1 MKSNSYKFEDWGL
14 VPYADALD
22 RQLHSLEK
30 IHEEQHPGTIV
41 FCTHPP
47 VVTCGRSTTSDDL
60 LGWAGETFEVSR
72 GGRATYHGPS
82 QLVVYPLIN
91 LKRASDHRASGEVVG
106 FLRQLENSIIAALSD
121 LHIPAIGRSL
131 QKKSDE
137 TSTSDETGVWVSLNN
152 GKSFDRKIA
161 SLGIAV
167 KKWITYHGAAI
178 NLYEDT
184 QAFAGIRPCGF
195 QTNVMIS
202 LQSCLEL
209 QNRKLN
215 LEIEQDFR
223 TKLRSHLLELL

>member
-1 MKSNSYKFEDWGL
+1 MKPSPYKFEDWGL
-14 VPYADALD
+14 IPYAEALE
-22 RQLHSLEK
+22 RQLRTLDI
-30 IHEEQHPGTIV
+30 IHEGQHSGTVV
-41 FCTHPP
+41 FCSHPP
-47 VVTCGRSTTSDDL
+47 VVTCGRSTTPEDL
-60 LGWAGETFEVSR
+60 MGWSGDTYEVSR

-91 LKRASDHRASGEVVG
+91 LKHASQHRASGEVVG
-106 FLRQLENSIIAALSD
+106 FLRQLENSIIAALND
-121 LHIPAIGRSL
+121 LNIPAIGRSL
-131 QKKSDE
+131 QKKSDD
-137 TSTSDETGVWVSLNN
+137 TSTTDETGVWVSLNN
-152 GKSFDRKIA
+152 GKTFDRKIA

-178 NLYEDT
+178 NLYDDP
-184 QAFAGIRPCGF
+184 QAFTGIRPCGF

-223 TKLRSHLLELL
+223 TKLQNYLLQIL